1 MCWTGELDVGV
12 ESNGT
17 ERTMVD
23 VGDGAALCVEAI
35 GNPAEPAVLL
45 IGGATFR

>member
-1 MCWTGELDVGV
+1 MNE
-12 ESNGT
+12 NGT